1 MTRVESSRPEN
12 VRRLA
17 ATHFFFFMPETIT
30 DPEQPQRPA
39 NRQELYDT
47 IRNSSKE
54 QFILEDMKR
63 LGFWEKD
70 TDQPSVAGQLIQR
83 ETQLYK
89 ELNALTTEKR
99 RVEDQEALLK
109 QLRKERLA
117 ESRRKR
123 EENKQKRLAL
133 VQQKKEAWKA
143 AQVNSIGY
151 LGEAVSGGLSDIL
164 SDIAKLQQNGLPLF
178 NTPADVANA
187 MNISVSQ
194 LRFLAFNRSISK
206 VNHYR
211 RFAIPKKTGGTRK
224 ISAPMYKLKDVQH
237 WVLQNI
243 LNKTEIHEAAHGF
256 VTGRS
261 IVSNATPHVQAAVVI
276 NFDLKDFF
284 PGIDFKRIK
293 GVYKHMGYS
302 ESVATVLALICTEA
316 DVDEAIL
323 DGEKWFIGNGERH
336 LPQGAPT
343 SPALTN
349 IICRKLDKRLTGL
362 AAKLSFKYTRYADDL
377 SFSSGIDHNINA
389 LQQCL
394 QKIVTDEGFTLH
406 PDKTRIMRTG
416 AKKEVTGI
424 TVNDKPGVDRKT
436 LKKFRA
442 ALHQLETKGA
452 VHTHWGQSP
461 DIVASMEG
469 YANFVLMVDQEK
481 GTKLK
486 EKVATLMPALLQLH
500 KRVSKKPYPK
510 RTPITS
516 SISIED
522 ATVTDLENTTTG
534 NTTAK
539 KPWWK
544 LWGR

>member
-1 MTRVESSRPEN
+1 MSQTN
-12 VRRLA
+12 A
-17 ATHFFFFMPETIT
+17 
-30 DPEQPQRPA
+30 DPELPQKPA

-47 IRNSSKE
+47 IRSSSKQ
-54 QFILEDMKR
+54 QFILDDMKR

-70 TDQPSVAGQLIQR
+70 AGQPSVAGQLIQR
-83 ETQLYK
+83 ETQLHK

-99 RVEDQEALLK
+99 RVEDREALLK

-123 EENKQKRLAL
+123 EENKQKRLQLA
-133 VQQKKEAWKA
+133 QQKKEAWKA
-143 AQVNSIGY
+143 AQAHSISY
-151 LGEAVSGGLSDIL
+151 LGETVSGGLSGVT
-164 SDIAKLQQNGLPLF
+164 SDTENLKKNDLPLLH
-178 NTPADVANA
+178 TPADVANA
-187 MNISVSQ
+187 MYIPISQ
-194 LRFLAFNRSISK
+194 LRFLAFNRSISR
-206 VNHYR
+206 VSHYR
-211 RFAIPKKTGGTRK
+211 RFIIPKKSGGSRK

-243 LNKTEIHEAAHGF
+243 LNKIKVHEAAHGF
-256 VTGRS
+256 VAGRS
-261 IVSNATPHVQAAVVI
+261 IVSNATPHLHAAVVI

-293 GVYKHMGYS
+293 GVYQHMGYS

-316 DVDEAIL
+316 DVDEAML

-349 IICRKLDKRLTGL
+349 ILCRKLDKRLTGL
-362 AAKLSFKYTRYADDL
+362 AAALGFTYTRYADDL
-377 SFSSGIDHNINA
+377 SFSATANRNINV

-394 QKIVTDEGFTLH
+394 QKIVAEEGFIIH
-406 PDKTRIMRTG
+406 PDKTRIMRQG

-442 ALHQLETKGA
+442 ALHRLETGGTA
-452 VHTHWGQSP
+452 DIHWGQSP
-461 DIVASMEG
+461 DIIASMEG
-469 YANFVLMVDQEK
+469 YANFVLMVDKEK
-481 GTKLK
+481 GSKLK
-486 EKVATLMPALLQLH
+486 EKVNTLMPALLQMH
-500 KRVSKKPYPK
+500 KRAIKKNYPK
-510 RTPITS
+510 RTSITS
-516 SISIED
+516 SKAIE
-522 ATVTDLENTTTG
+522 VTAIKEPVETNV
-534 NTTAK
+534 NKK

-544 LWGR
+544 FWGN